1 MITCSKC
8 KEAKEESEFNK
19 HGSKRQSF
27 CRPCDNQKAREYYAL
42 NRDRQV
48 KQINAAR
55 KLRRKATN
63 DWIRELKESTPCAD
77 CGNLFPW
84 YVMDFDH
91 LHSKVDDV
99 SEMAAKVRPRDAIKE
114 EIAKCEVVCANCHR
128 IRTFT
133 RV

>member
-1 MITCSKC
+1 MITCSSC
-8 KEAKEESEFNK
+8 KETKEESEFNK
-19 HGSKRQSF
+19 NKSKRQTF

-42 NRDRQV
+42 NKDKQK

-63 DWIRELKESTPCAD
+63 EWIRKLKESTPCAD
-77 CGNLFPW
+77 CHNLFPW

-91 LHSKVDDV
+91 LHSKVTAI
-99 SEMAAKVRPRDAIKE
+99 SEMVPLGRPRDAIKE
-114 EIAKCEVVCANCHR
+114 EIAKCEIVCANCHR

-133 RV
+133 RE